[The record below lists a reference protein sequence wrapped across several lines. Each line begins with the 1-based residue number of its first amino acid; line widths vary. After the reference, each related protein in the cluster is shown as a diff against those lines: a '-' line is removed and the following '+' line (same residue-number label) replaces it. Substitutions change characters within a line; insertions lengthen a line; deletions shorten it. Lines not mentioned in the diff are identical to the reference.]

1 MSLLKNKKSKEEKK
15 QEKQQEQLKEFM
27 EKYQLEDLDEK
38 DMVVLQRIVK
48 DLMLNGL
55 LKTSMAL
62 TFAKVEEQAK
72 INYLA
77 TLVDQNWMIIRQLSR
92 LNKNIEELLKA
103 SK

>member
-1 MSLLKNKKSKEEKK
+1 MGLLKNKKTKEEKK
-15 QEKQQEQLKEFM
+15 QDKQHQQLQEFM

-38 DMVVLQRIVK
+38 DMAVLQRIVN

-62 TFAKVEEQAK
+62 SFAKVEEQAK
-72 INYLA
+72 VNYLA
-77 TLVDQNWMIIRQLSR
+77 TLVDQNWMIIRQLSII
-92 LNKNIEELLKA
+92 NKNIEKLVNA